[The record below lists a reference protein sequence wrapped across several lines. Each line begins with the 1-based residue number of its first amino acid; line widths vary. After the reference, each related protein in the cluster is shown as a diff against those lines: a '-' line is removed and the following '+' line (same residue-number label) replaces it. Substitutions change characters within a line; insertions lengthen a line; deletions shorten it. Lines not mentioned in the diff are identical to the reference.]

1 LDTLVQGLKETDYPK
16 RLNFCRFVREQIIL
30 DQTFLEN
37 VLFSDEASFNNNGGV
52 NKHNCHYYAQNNPRW
67 IREGHF
73 QTVYSTNAWCG
84 ILGNK
89 IIGPYCF
96 RERLNGLVYLDFLQ
110 NILPILLE
118 EIDLH
123 RRQNMWFQQDGAP
136 PHFHRDM
143 RRCLDT
149 VYANKWIGRGSI
161 NPWPPR
167 SPDMTPLDYFL
178 WGTVK
183 ERVYQTPINSRED
196 LEHRITLAC
205 RSITPAMLMRVRG
218 SFRNRIDACERS
230 GGQHFEH
237 LLN

>member
-1 LDTLVQGLKETDYPK
+1 LVQP
-16 RLNFCRFVREQIIL
+16 
-30 DQTFLEN
+30 
-37 VLFSDEASFNNNGGV
+37 A
-52 NKHNCHYYAQNNPRW
+52 
-67 IREGHF
+67 
-73 QTVYSTNAWCG
+73 
-84 ILGNK
+84 
-89 IIGPYCF
+89 
-96 RERLNGLVYLDFLQ
+96 LNGLVYLDFLQ

-136 PHFHRDM
+136 PHFHRDV
-143 RRCLDT
+143 RRYLDT

-167 SPDMTPLDYFL
+167 SPDMTPLDYFI

-205 RSITPAMLMRVRG
+205 RSITLVKEVVGSILNISLINSLNFYVLFVIKRFLRWYFSYFCLCQKMTMIIMIDSHRG
-218 SFRNRIDACERS
+218 
-230 GGQHFEH
+230 
-237 LLN
+237 